1 MPEGLLRLED
11 RIGLVAA
18 DMLEPRPVGSA
29 AEAESLFSPSGS
41 ARFSI
46 AGFRASQG
54 GHTLLPQGRMLTTEI
69 LTRPLEVDPGDYDP
83 QRPRDASPRAPH
95 VRVGAGAL
103 WSQVHHA
110 LHPHGLAPLVHQSSC
125 HFSVGGSI
133 GVNCHG
139 RDPRQGPLS
148 TVLRSVDVQL
158 ADGTRRTASRE
169 QEPEL
174 FRAVAGGYGSC
185 GLVTAAEM
193 RVGPNLV
200 LEQRGRVM
208 GSLAAYASH
217 LADLIARREG
227 AERIH
232 LHYGWLRCTDALTLY
247 DDVLSVDYVDAGVPH
262 AVTGGELRVETWG
275 ETELMRAGWAAA
287 RRRTGGVRRD
297 LWALAVDQLRQPQQ
311 ASRLDWMRAAIGFT
325 SHRGSDD
332 QDILQEYFV
341 PLAQFERMVGAL
353 RRIYTSANANVLS
366 TTVRIVRP
374 EDAAGRTH
382 LAYARDT
389 ERVCIAVDLNI
400 PVDPQTRVPPDDVR
414 AWLRLC
420 VDAARDCGGTYYL
433 PYYPIATPWQF
444 RQAYPDHALQ
454 RAAIERYNPQRRLH
468 NLFLRQYLDDP
479 GLPASP

>member
-1 MPEGLLRLED
+1 MPEGLVRLED
-11 RIGLVAA
+11 RVGLVAA

-29 AEAESLFSPSGS
+29 AEVASVLAEPGTAPFSV
-41 ARFSI
+41 

-54 GHTLLPQGRMLTTEI
+54 GHTLVPQGRMLTTEI

-83 QRPRDASPRAPH
+83 LQPRREGARPPQ
-95 VRVGAGAL
+95 VRVGSGAL

-110 LHPHGLAPLVHQSSC
+110 LHPYGLAPLVHQSSC

-133 GVNCHG
+133 SVNCHG

-148 TVLRSVDVQL
+148 SVLRSVDVQL
-158 ADGTRRTASRE
+158 ADGSQRSASRE

-185 GLVTAAEM
+185 GMVTAAQM

-208 GSLAAYASH
+208 GSLSAYAGH
-217 LADLIARREG
+217 LADIIARREG
-227 AERIH
+227 TDRIH

-247 DDVLSVDYVDAGVPH
+247 DDVLGVDYLDAGLPH

-287 RRRTGGVRRD
+287 RRRTSGVRRD
-297 LWALAVDQLRQPQQ
+297 LWSLAVDQLRQPQQ
-311 ASRLDWMRAAIGFT
+311 ACRLDWMRAAIGFT
-325 SHRGSDD
+325 SYRGSED

-341 PLAQFERMVGAL
+341 PLAQFERMVAAL
-353 RRIYTSANANVLS
+353 RRIYTAAAANVLS
-366 TTVRIVRP
+366 TTVRIVRA

-382 LAYARDT
+382 LAYAPDA

-400 PVDPQTRVPPDDVR
+400 PVDPQTRVPPDAVR

-420 VDAARDCGGTYYL
+420 VDAALDCGGTYYL
-433 PYYPIATPWQF
+433 PYYPVATLQQF
-444 RQAYPDHALQ
+444 RAGFPDHPLQ
-454 RAAIERYNPQRRLH
+454 RAALERYNPRRRLH
-468 NLFLRQYLDDP
+468 NLFLRQYVDQ
-479 GLPASP
+479 S